1 MKIGI
6 ISDTHGYPE
15 KWQGSVNKFFKDSD
29 LIIHA
34 GDVLYHGPRNPILNG
49 YNPKILA
56 ESINNCN
63 IPLIISRGNCD
74 TEVDQ
79 MVLNWPILAP
89 YTFTVCEGIRI
100 MTLHGHNESN
110 EQLIDIAQKYKVN
123 LIITG
128 HTHLRVLE
136 KKNNIVFL
144 NPGSVSLPK
153 GDNIPSLAVLENN
166 LINIYNFETGEVL
179 NSICL

>member
-15 KWQGSVNKFFKDSD
+15 KWQKALENFFKDSE

-34 GDVLYHGPRNPILNG
+34 GDVLYHGPRNPILDG
-49 YNPKILA
+49 YAPQKLA
-56 ESINNCN
+56 EFLNNCN
-63 IPLIISRGNCD
+63 IPLVISRGNCD

-89 YTFTVCEGIRI
+89 YTFISHEGIRI
-100 MTLHGHNESN
+100 MTLHGHNESS
-110 EQLIDIAQKYKVN
+110 EQLMDIAQKYKVN
-123 LIITG
+123 IIITG
-128 HTHLRVLE
+128 HTHIRVLE
-136 KKNNIVFL
+136 KNNGIVFL

-153 GDNIPSLAVLENN
+153 GDNLPSLAILENN
-166 LINIYNFETGEVL
+166 LINIYNCETGEIL
-179 NSICL
+179 NSMEL